1 MISADIKLQIIAAMK
16 ARDDVRLRTLK
27 MLSSELHN
35 EFIAKQHGLSETE
48 ELAVVAREAKKR
60 QDSVEA
66 YNSVGKADRA
76 DEERKELAILQEF
89 LPAQLSVEVLE
100 KAVDKAIS
108 ETNAQSVADL
118 GRVIGATKAEVG
130 MGADG
135 ATIAQIAKAKLPK

>member
-1 MISADIKLQIIAAMK
+1 MISADVKHQIVAAMK
-16 ARDDVRLRTLK
+16 AHDTVRLRTLK

-35 EFIAKQHGLSETE
+35 EFIAKQHELSETE
-48 ELAVVAREAKKR
+48 ELTVVAREAKKR
-60 QDSVEA
+60 QDSAEA
-66 YNSVGKADRA
+66 YNSVGKTDRA
-76 DEERKELAILQEF
+76 NEETRELAILQEF

-130 MGADG
+130 MSADG
-135 ATIAQIAKAKLPK
+135 AAIAQIAKTKLSK